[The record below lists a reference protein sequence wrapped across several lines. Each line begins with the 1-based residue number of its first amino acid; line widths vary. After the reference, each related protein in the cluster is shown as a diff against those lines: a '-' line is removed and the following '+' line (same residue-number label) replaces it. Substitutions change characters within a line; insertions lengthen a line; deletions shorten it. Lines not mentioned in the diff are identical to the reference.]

1 MVDTM
6 YGKGS
11 RENFG
16 ILLTKDNID
25 EYIQNRRESYQ
36 KLKKEY
42 EETGT
47 VQLQTKEDE
56 SYIS

>member
-1 MVDTM
+1 MN
-6 YGKGS
+6 YI
-11 RENFG
+11 R
-16 ILLTKDNID
+16 ITKDNID
-25 EYIQNRRESYQ
+25 KYIQNRRESYQ